1 MPKFINRNTERRPP
15 PSLTNNAR
23 QHSTFS
29 LIFWCAIGVI
39 IGLEASNLSAA
50 ALSWFQLFL
59 IVIIAFYIART
70 YRIFAKKIINKRR
83 QSSLNKQ

>member
-1 MPKFINRNTERRPP
+1 MPKLINRNTQRRPT
-15 PSLTNNAR
+15 PSPTNNAR

-29 LIFWCAIGVI
+29 LIFWCAMGAI

-50 ALSWFQLFL
+50 TLSWFQLFL

-83 QSSLNKQ
+83 QSSLNNK

>member
-1 MPKFINRNTERRPP
+1 MPKLINRNTQRRPT
-15 PSLTNNAR
+15 PSPTNNAR

-29 LIFWCAIGVI
+29 LIYWCAMGAI
-39 IGLEASNLSAA
+39 IGLEARNLSAA
-50 ALSWFQLFL
+50 AIRWFQLFL

-83 QSSLNKQ
+83 QSSLNSK